1 MIAKSHS
8 ILFIVPKT
16 SFPIP
21 SPNPNVIPGAWNLSQ
36 ASIKLMAQMNP
47 IQINTTAKLILKN
60 FITEVF
66 VGCFYGSIRFS
77 AETFPPSGCPAI
89 WLNRLFFLH
98 KACQPFQKII
108 PANGQNVLSQPAF
121 LNVEQTVS
129 RYKYVLP
136 VKQSARNCTFF
147 PDVRASGSG

>member
-60 FITEVF
+60 FIAEVF
-66 VGCFYGSIRFS
+66 VGCFYGNIRFS
-77 AETFPPSGCPAI
+77 AETFPPCGFPAI
-89 WLNRLFFLH
+89 WPVRLFFLH
-98 KACQPFQKII
+98 KACPPFRKTI
-108 PANGQNVLSQPAF
+108 ATSGQNVPFQPAF
-121 LNVEQTVS
+121 LNAEQMV
-129 RYKYVLP
+129 YPNKYVLP
-136 VKQSARNCTFF
+136 AKQSARNCTFF
-147 PDVRASGSG
+147 PDVRASGFG